1 MRKYWLEVDIV
12 GADALVRLYDTKE
25 FLLIYMKKVCF
36 PLFPQQRLNVYQQTF
51 NASFPQK

>member
-25 FLLIYMKKVCF
+25 FLFIYMKKVCF
-36 PLFPQQRLNVYQQTF
+36 SLFPQQRLNVYQQTF
-51 NASFPQK
+51 NASFLQK